1 MIRWMRRLL
10 VLSIAL
16 SSAPAFA
23 QPRGVEFDVNLAE
36 HEAIVIGY
44 KVYVVVGTNRV
55 RWLDVGKP
63 AADLSGHVQYLDST
77 IFDGLTAGTYEVFV
91 VAYNQGGESLDSP
104 HDSFIVFEPAAVDQ
118 VEPERI
124 PAVPDTQAT
133 DPIPTEPVT
142 TEPASSGA
150 IGSEPIATDPVPA
163 EPAAPAP
170 LPAEPLVSP
179 SPDGTRLPPSTEI
192 VDASLAVWTIDAD
205 GRILRNGESAGR
217 GWGSTITWCGGAIRI
232 FGFDR
237 QWWEWDQSGFVP
249 IGTTD
254 PCTAV
259 DGEPPPDGI

>member
-63 AADLSGHVQYLDST
+63 AADVSGHVAYLNSA

-91 VAYNQGGESLDSP
+91 VAYNNGGESLDSP
-104 HDSFIVFEPAAVDQ
+104 HDTFVVFDTVDQ
-118 VEPERI
+118 AEPERVAADPI
-124 PAVPDTQAT
+124 SDTTTT
-133 DPIPTEPVT
+133 DPLPTEPVT
-142 TEPASSGA
+142 AEPASSEP
-150 IGSEPIATDPVPA
+150 IRSEPVATEPV
-163 EPAAPAP
+163 APAP
-170 LPAEPLVSP
+170 IPPEPLVSP
-179 SPDGTRLPPSTEI
+179 SADGTRLPPSNEI
-192 VDASLAVWTIDAD
+192 VDASLAVWTIDA
-205 GRILRNGESAGR
+205 GSRILRNGEPAGR

-232 FGFDR
+232 FAFDG
-237 QWWEWDQSGFVP
+237 QWWEWDDAGFVP

-259 DGEPPPDGI
+259 EDDRPPDGNR